1 MSGFFMLKN
10 IVEKHKYRD
19 HFNRKV
25 RKAIDKALR
34 TLRLY
39 KIL

>member
-10 IVEKHKYRD
+10 IMEQHKYRD

-25 RKAIDKALR
+25 RKALSI
-34 TLRLY
+34 
-39 KIL
+39 